1 MTATSAASMP
11 ENSTQPWVV
20 WESCG
25 GEQGAAALG
34 RLARELP
41 AYFAGSTLLSSRSS
55 PLSFYKAYRL
65 MELAFVREHG
75 PERAFVLDGP
85 GGTAWL
91 NGSSEPMHATNEDE
105 SLALTDAT
113 VADYVRFFFYFLRA
127 DEGAFV
133 LIESSEEIGSA
144 EEPGDATKEEGD
156 KDDVLTLETARGK
169 ARPLLMRGL
178 DATGRWLLDATV
190 AYDGCLYNMTAAAE
204 RDGAIEMTD
213 DDPIGLLTGLVVPK
227 APTLELKGR
236 PDDSRADPT
245 LGVEPSRDREV
256 TKAVVAVLLADAIRE
271 LNAEA
276 RAGNALLHHFNS
288 QTQAEKPIQQLARL
302 VAESKAMV
310 IFESDIPFVEDVV
323 AELVAPA
330 EAAAS
335 VVRASAVNGDDLR
348 CEITVNQRSE
358 LFLLSFHTYRG
369 LFDAERTAH
378 DLALSE
384 GAVLIGC
391 NRADEV
397 PEPLQRMADLVMTF
411 PRIDRRRFA
420 RIFEQVFHDEPK
432 AGWDTPSADWTNY
445 LVPGDFHTPC
455 RLSLGPDD
463 ALSMLKDRVEARLR
477 RVTPDVGPGMDD
489 LHGLGEA
496 RQIAED
502 LIEDIRAAQAEQIP
516 WSAVDRGLLLIG
528 APGTG
533 KTTLARAVAK
543 ECGVKFVVA
552 SAANWQSAGA
562 LDAHLRAMRA
572 DFAAA
577 RRYAPAILFID
588 EIDSIGSREQVEG
601 PNALY
606 YTEVI
611 NALLEEIQGI
621 DTTGS
626 VIVIGATNYAEKVDP
641 ALRRAGRLDQVIE
654 IPLPNIEGLEQ
665 IFGYYLSQYQ
675 ADGGALGPDVD
686 ARALAQLAFG
696 LTAADVE
703 FFVRGAAR
711 RARRESRP
719 VGQAD
724 LVAEVTRRPRRPE
737 SAPRLTPAEMH
748 RVAVHEAGHT
758 VARLISSTRG
768 EDLAFTSI
776 IPRLDGSLGFTASAP
791 ANTRVLTRR
800 TMVEQLETVL
810 AGRASEEVVFGADD
824 IGAGAGGPASDC
836 DLAVATRLATL
847 IVCQSGLGDDGFL
860 LWTTQP
866 TADQD
871 DKIDDVIGEAY
882 RSIRTRLQ
890 ACRPLL
896 DRVTAALEEKQE
908 LSGSE
913 LRLLAESIAHPTPP
927 TA

>member
-1 MTATSAASMP
+1 
-11 ENSTQPWVV
+11 
-20 WESCG
+20 
-25 GEQGAAALG
+25 
-34 RLARELP
+34 
-41 AYFAGSTLLSSRSS
+41 
-55 PLSFYKAYRL
+55 
-65 MELAFVREHG
+65 
-75 PERAFVLDGP
+75 
-85 GGTAWL
+85 
-91 NGSSEPMHATNEDE
+91 
-105 SLALTDAT
+105 
-113 VADYVRFFFYFLRA
+113 
-127 DEGAFV
+127 
-133 LIESSEEIGSA
+133 
-144 EEPGDATKEEGD
+144 
-156 KDDVLTLETARGK
+156 
-169 ARPLLMRGL
+169 
-178 DATGRWLLDATV
+178 
-190 AYDGCLYNMTAAAE
+190 
-204 RDGAIEMTD
+204 
-213 DDPIGLLTGLVVPK
+213 
-227 APTLELKGR
+227 
-236 PDDSRADPT
+236 
-245 LGVEPSRDREV
+245 
-256 TKAVVAVLLADAIRE
+256 
-271 LNAEA
+271 
-276 RAGNALLHHFNS
+276 
-288 QTQAEKPIQQLARL
+288 
-302 VAESKAMV
+302 
-310 IFESDIPFVEDVV
+310 
-323 AELVAPA
+323 
-330 EAAAS
+330 
-335 VVRASAVNGDDLR
+335 
-348 CEITVNQRSE
+348 
-358 LFLLSFHTYRG
+358 
-369 LFDAERTAH
+369 
-378 DLALSE
+378 
-384 GAVLIGC
+384 
-391 NRADEV
+391 
-397 PEPLQRMADLVMTF
+397 
-411 PRIDRRRFA
+411 
-420 RIFEQVFHDEPK
+420 
-432 AGWDTPSADWTNY
+432 
-445 LVPGDFHTPC
+445 
-455 RLSLGPDD
+455 
-463 ALSMLKDRVEARLR
+463 
-477 RVTPDVGPGMDD
+477 
-489 LHGLGEA
+489 
-496 RQIAED
+496 
-502 LIEDIRAAQAEQIP
+502 
-516 WSAVDRGLLLIG
+516 
-528 APGTG
+528 
-533 KTTLARAVAK
+533 
-543 ECGVKFVVA
+543 
-552 SAANWQSAGA
+552 
-562 LDAHLRAMRA
+562 
-572 DFAAA
+572 
-577 RRYAPAILFID
+577 
-588 EIDSIGSREQVEG
+588 
-601 PNALY
+601 
-606 YTEVI
+606 
-611 NALLEEIQGI
+611 
-621 DTTGS
+621 
-626 VIVIGATNYAEKVDP
+626 VIGATNYAEKVDP

-800 TMVEQLETVL
+800 TMLEQLETVL